1 MMKNQKPSAKPGL
14 SKPPNEKHH
23 DVPEDGVGS
32 RLRAAREAR
41 GISQTALAE
50 HSKSVDP
57 DRKGVSR
64 TVIVGYEAGQFKPGA
79 REIRILCEALLVTP
93 NWLIYGSDFA
103 GGTEQ
108 ASMEAVRKNGLFA
121 AMRLALAIAV
131 LKPHERNA
139 FSSLVLSMAGRELG
153 DHKLSVLFLL
163 AGKIAEPGASALVE
177 GMDIPAE
184 RLIDMS
190 VSEVLHEILDKFGP
204 GTHAAYGNKLAF
216 PESGDGPIA
225 GDWLYPEPKK

>member
-1 MMKNQKPSAKPGL
+1 MTKKPKPATQPGL
-14 SKPPNEKHH
+14 SEPPVETHH

-64 TVIVGYEAGQFKPGA
+64 TVIVGYESGQFKPGA
-79 REIRILCEALLVTP
+79 REIRILCESLVVTP

-103 GGTEQ
+103 GGAEQ

-139 FSSLVLSMAGRELG
+139 FSSLVMSMAGRELG
-153 DHKLSVLFLL
+153 DQKLSVLFLL
-163 AGKIAEPGASALVE
+163 AAKVAEPGASALVE
-177 GMDIPAE
+177 GMGIPAD
-184 RLIDMS
+184 RLIDMN
-190 VSEVLHEILDKFGP
+190 VTEILTEILDKHGSEV
-204 GTHAAYGNKLAF
+204 HSAYGNKLVF
-216 PESGDGPIA
+216 PESGEGVIE
-225 GDWLYPEPKK
+225 GDWLYPEPKR

>member
-1 MMKNQKPSAKPGL
+1 MTKNQKPSVKQGL
-14 SKPPNEKHH
+14 SEPQSEQKNN
-23 DVPEDGVGS
+23 VPEDGVGS

-50 HSKSVDP
+50 HSKAVDP

-64 TVIVGYEAGQFKPGA
+64 TVIVGYESGQFKPGA

-93 NWLIYGSDFA
+93 NWLIYGSSFA

-121 AMRLALAIAV
+121 AMRLALAISV

-139 FSSLVLSMAGRELG
+139 LSSLVLSMAGRELG
-153 DHKLSVLFLL
+153 DQKLSALFLL
-163 AGKIAEPGASALVE
+163 AGVVAEPGAVVLVE
-177 GMDIPAE
+177 KMGIPAD
-184 RLIDMS
+184 RLIDMN
-190 VSEVLHEILDKFGP
+190 VTEILAEILERDGH
-204 GTHAAYGNKLAF
+204 GLQTSYGNTLSF
-216 PESGDGPIA
+216 PEDGEGPIA
-225 GDWLYPEPKK
+225 GDWLYQEPKK

>member
-1 MMKNQKPSAKPGL
+1 MTKNQKLTAKPAL
-14 SKPPNEKHH
+14 SEPPSEQHH

-64 TVIVGYEAGQFKPGA
+64 TVIVGYESGQFKPGA
-79 REIRILCEALLVTP
+79 REIRILCESLLVTP
-93 NWLIYGSDFA
+93 NWLIYGSNFA
-103 GGTEQ
+103 GGAEQ

-153 DHKLSVLFLL
+153 DQKLSALFLL

-177 GMDIPAE
+177 GMGIPAD
-184 RLIDMS
+184 RLIDMN
-190 VSEVLHEILDKFGP
+190 VTEILTEIMDKHGP
-204 GTHAAYGNKLAF
+204 GVQSAYGNKLVF
-216 PESGDGPIA
+216 PESGDGPIE
-225 GDWLYPEPKK
+225 GEWLYPEPKR